1 MHAPL
6 PCFTGSFR
14 DGKRISAN
22 RKLKWSVGSVIQ
34 VGEVQLRLR
43 GVADARAPS
52 LAKQLPPAAAP
63 AQTPV
68 PASPAASPR
77 SPVHR
82 TPSKGCFIDLSL
94 TPSPAKPSLLPPS
107 ASSSS
112 LAPTPS
118 QASALP
124 RSRLHRHGGLPHA
137 AATPPPL
144 PPPTHPDPSLS
155 AEWSGSALRDSAAP
169 SVPSALAAA
178 PPPSQDGVDRLLEG
192 LETPESEGEAAAE
205 LPSAPQQ
212 AVQAQR
218 GDGDGVSVCGPSDMW
233 SDAQL
238 NSAGTGELMAR
249 LLQWG
254 IAPRKKRS
262 DNIALLQRVQ
272 RDVMADPPWAPQAA
286 PSPALKF
293 TTQLTTEGICAVI
306 KADAELWHDV
316 LMIAP
321 VPLERFVDVV
331 ADSTGLPNSQ
341 ALAGKVRQALQE
353 AGVLFTST
361 RN

>member
-1 MHAPL
+1 
-6 PCFTGSFR
+6 
-14 DGKRISAN
+14 
-22 RKLKWSVGSVIQ
+22 
-34 VGEVQLRLR
+34 
-43 GVADARAPS
+43 
-52 LAKQLPPAAAP
+52 
-63 AQTPV
+63 
-68 PASPAASPR
+68 
-77 SPVHR
+77 
-82 TPSKGCFIDLSL
+82 
-94 TPSPAKPSLLPPS
+94 
-107 ASSSS
+107 
-112 LAPTPS
+112 
-118 QASALP
+118 
-124 RSRLHRHGGLPHA
+124 
-137 AATPPPL
+137 
-144 PPPTHPDPSLS
+144 
-155 AEWSGSALRDSAAP
+155 
-169 SVPSALAAA
+169 
-178 PPPSQDGVDRLLEG
+178 
-192 LETPESEGEAAAE
+192 
-205 LPSAPQQ
+205 
-212 AVQAQR
+212 
-218 GDGDGVSVCGPSDMW
+218 
-233 SDAQL
+233 
-238 NSAGTGELMAR
+238 MAR